1 MDIKD
6 LTLLDKKGS
15 GGYSFIYTTYYNNN
29 VVAAKIYFKNK
40 LVENQEIIKKEI
52 DVLKKIQNNNFI
64 INFYEPIFDNNNYIG
79 YLMEFLPNGNLRE
92 VLNKQ
97 KNTFDYKFKKK
108 IYLDLIFGLEFIHNK
123 DIIHND
129 IKSFNIM
136 LYKDTI
142 KYIDFGSSHFG
153 KINNETNIKSIR
165 WCSPETLIFN
175 KSTYKSD
182 IYSLCLVL
190 WEIET
195 LKIPFINIDD
205 DQKIKNFI
213 KEDKTSCI
221 HHINTSYILSYIIK
235 KGLNIDPDVRPG
247 LKKMKNLIDYIY

>member
-29 VVAAKIYFKNK
+29 IVAAKIYFKNK
-40 LVENQEIIKKEI
+40 VVENQEIIKKEI
-52 DVLKKIQNNNFI
+52 NILKKIQNNNFI
-64 INFYEPIFDNNNYIG
+64 IKFYETIFDNNNYIG
-79 YLMEFLPNGNLRE
+79 YLMEFLPNDNLRE

-97 KNTFDYKFKKK
+97 KNTFDYKLKKK
-108 IYLDLIFGLEFIHNK
+108 IYLDLISGLEFIHNN

-136 LYKDTI
+136 FYENTI
-142 KYIDFGSSHFG
+142 KYIDFGSSQFVN
-153 KINNETNIKSIR
+153 INNENNIKSIR
-165 WCSPETLIFN
+165 WCSPETLFYN
-175 KSTYKSD
+175 KYSYKSD

-195 LKIPFINIDD
+195 LKIPFVNIDD

-221 HHINTSYILSYIIK
+221 HHINSSCILSYIIK
-235 KGLNIDPDVRPG
+235 KGLNVDPDVRPE
-247 LKKMKNLIDYIY
+247 LKKMKFLINYIY